1 MIQLHDV
8 RVTYDGAP
16 KAALVTPTI
25 QVPEGDLVLVAGPT
39 GSGKSTLLRAVNGLV
54 PHFSGGRLEGHVIV
68 DGRDTRDHRP
78 RDLAD
83 VVGFVGQ
90 DPLSSFVT
98 ETVEDE
104 IAYGMETLAIGPAA
118 MRRRVEESLDVL
130 GVADLRARPLHE
142 LSGGQQQRVAVA
154 AVLAVGPRVLVM
166 DEPTSSL
173 DPVSA
178 EDVLAAVHRLVH
190 DLGVTVLMAEHR
202 LERVVHHADQVLLV
216 EDGVVSD
223 LLPPA
228 EAMLRSPVA
237 PPVVRL
243 GRHLGWNPL
252 PLSIRD
258 ARRQVRVSQHGRT
271 AGGAD
276 PSRHVPVGG
285 ARAEAAATTSRL
297 HVRRRGLTALGEL
310 DLSFAAGRV
319 TALMGRNGAG
329 KSTLL
334 GCLSGLVRP
343 TSGTVSVDG
352 LDPTTAKPRDLLGHV
367 GMVPQDARTLLYHS
381 SIAAECAAADRDVD
395 VEPGTTR
402 ALLERLAGPMHVET
416 HPRDLSEGGRV
427 LLALAVIL
435 AGQPHVLLLDE
446 PTRGLDYGAK
456 ARLGQIVREQA
467 AGGRAVVVA
476 THDVELAA
484 EVADEVALI
493 ADGELIGHGA
503 ARDILCDS
511 PAFAPQVAKVM
522 HPLPYLTVDEVAAA
536 SPLSEAVR

>member
-1 MIQLHDV
+1 MIRLHDV
-8 RVTYDGAP
+8 QVTYDGAP
-16 KAALVTPTI
+16 KAALVTPKIT
-25 QVPEGDLVLVAGPT
+25 VPEGDLVLVAGPT

-243 GRHLGWNPL
+243 GRHLGWQPL

-258 ARRQVRVSQHGRT
+258 ARRRVHVSRDGH
-271 AGGAD
+271 APAPE
-276 PSRHVPVGG
+276 PSRRAPVG
-285 ARAEAAATTSRL
+285 EAPTEPAATTRRL

-310 DLSFAAGRV
+310 DLSFAPGRV

-343 TSGTVSVDG
+343 TSGTVNVDG

-381 SIAAECAAADRDVD
+381 SIAAECAAADRDVA

-402 ALLERLAGPMHVET
+402 ALLERLAGPMHDET

-435 AGQPHVLLLDE
+435 VGQPRVLLLDE

-456 ARLGQIVREQA
+456 ARLGQMVREQA
-467 AGGRAVVVA
+467 AVGRAVVVA

-503 ARDILCDS
+503 AREILCDS

-536 SPLSEAVR
+536 SPVPGAAR

>member
-1 MIQLHDV
+1 MIRFDHV
-8 RVTYDGAP
+8 RVTYDE
-16 KAALVTPTI
+16 AAGPALRTPLLE
-25 QVPEGDLVLVAGPT
+25 VPEGDLVLVVGPT
-39 GSGKSTLLRAVNGLV
+39 GSGKSTLLRTVNGLV
-54 PHFSGGRLEGHVIV
+54 PHFSGGRLEGQVVV

-98 ETVEDE
+98 ETVEEE
-104 IAYGMETLAIGPAA
+104 IAYGMETLAINPTA

-130 GVADLRARPLHE
+130 GVADLRTRPLHE

-154 AVLAVGPRVLVM
+154 AVLAAGPRVLVM

-178 EDVLAAVHRLVH
+178 EDVLGAVHRLVH

-202 LERVVHHADQVLLV
+202 LERVIHHADQILLV
-216 EDGVVSD
+216 QDGVVSD
-223 LLPPA
+223 LLPPT
-228 EAMLRSPVA
+228 EAMRHSPVA

-243 GRHLGWNPL
+243 GRRLGWEPL

-258 ARRQVRVSQHGRT
+258 ARRRAQREERHGGDGPGVVPAAAVPAGSGDPTRT
-271 AGGAD
+271 A
-276 PSRHVPVGG
+276 
-285 ARAEAAATTSRL
+285 RL
-297 HVRRRGLTALGEL
+297 HVRRRGLTALREL
-310 DLSFAAGRV
+310 DVTFPPGRV

-334 GCLSGLVRP
+334 GCLAGLLRP
-343 TSGTVSVDG
+343 TSGTVTVDG
-352 LDPTTAKPRDLLGHV
+352 VDPARTSPRGLVGHV

-381 SIAAECAAADRDVD
+381 SIRAECAAADRDVD
-395 VEPGTTR
+395 VPDGTSR
-402 ALLERLAGPMHVET
+402 ALLQRLAGALPEEM

-435 AGQPHVLLLDE
+435 AGQPQVLLLDE

-456 ARLGQIVREQA
+456 LRLGQVLREEAA
-467 AGGRAVVVA
+467 AGRTVVVA

-484 EVADEVALI
+484 EFADEVALL
-493 ADGELIGHGA
+493 ADGDLIGTGPS
-503 ARDILCDS
+503 REILCGS
-511 PAFAPQVAKVM
+511 PAFAPQVAKIM
-522 HPLPYLTVDEVAAA
+522 HPLPFLTVDEV
-536 SPLSEAVR
+536 PVRELPAQARP